1 MNEAL
6 GERVH
11 REFCWFALVLLALLI
26 VCAGGRMVPSTL
38 VSSTEAR
45 DDPSGSAAQPAT
57 TPR

>member
-26 VCAGGRMVPSTL
+26 VCAAGRMVSGSR
-38 VSSTEAR
+38 VSSTAAV
-45 DDPSGSAAQPAT
+45 DAGSAGPMR
-57 TPR
+57 PDSKP

>member
-26 VCAGGRMVPSTL
+26 VYAAGRLVPGSW
-38 VSSTEAR
+38 VSSTEAAGAR
-45 DDPSGSAAQPAT
+45 SSGVIQPDT
-57 TPR
+57 KR

>member
-26 VCAGGRMVPSTL
+26 VYAAGRLAPGSW
-38 VSSTEAR
+38 VSSTEAGEAR
-45 DDPSGSAAQPAT
+45 STGAVQPDAK
-57 TPR
+57 P